1 MKISLEKQKKLAYV
15 ARRYYLEDQR
25 QSDIARELG
34 VSRPMVSRMLS
45 EARELGVVEIV
56 IHEPGTQAARLLVQ
70 LERSHA
76 IRGGILVEEGTDD
89 DATNQL
95 LSQGAVD
102 LLRQIGTRRL
112 GVGWG
117 YLIGQLVTWL
127 EENPQPESTV
137 TDICPLVG
145 NASIP
150 ARNYQSNENVR
161 LMAQQLGAAPHF
173 LYLPALPDSLEEK
186 RLLCSSEIYRQIHQQ
201 WQQIDTALVNIG
213 DYPSGPD
220 FASLVRYGSLLQQQ
234 HACGRMLVYYFNETG
249 TIIQSEQDFA
259 IQVPLET
266 LMQCPNIIGVCSA
279 NTSAKA
285 LRGALRTGAFTHI
298 VARAALGQT
307 LLNQCPCLLA
317 ARMQAASGRL
327 CVALVE

>member
-56 IHEPGTQAARLLVQ
+56 IHEPGTQAARLLEQ

-213 DYPSGPD
+213 DYPSSPD

-234 HACGRMLVYYFNETG
+234 HACGRMLVFYFNETG

-298 VARAALGQT
+298 VARAALVQT
-307 LLNQCPCLLA
+307 LLSQ
-317 ARMQAASGRL
+317 
-327 CVALVE
+327 

>member
-56 IHEPGTQAARLLVQ
+56 IHEPGTQAARLLEQ

-76 IRGGILVEEGTDD
+76 IRGGILVEEGADD

-213 DYPSGPD
+213 DYPSSPD
-220 FASLVRYGSLLQQQ
+220 FASLFRYGSLLQQQ

-266 LMQCPNIIGVCSA
+266 LTQCPNIIGVCSA

-298 VARAALGQT
+298 VARAALVQS
-307 LLNQCPCLLA
+307 LLSQ
-317 ARMQAASGRL
+317 
-327 CVALVE
+327 

>member
-56 IHEPGTQAARLLVQ
+56 IHEPGTQAARLLEQ

-161 LMAQQLGAAPHF
+161 LMAQQLGAAQ
-173 LYLPALPDSLEEK
+173 YL
-186 RLLCSSEIYRQIHQQ
+186 
-201 WQQIDTALVNIG
+201 
-213 DYPSGPD
+213 
-220 FASLVRYGSLLQQQ
+220 
-234 HACGRMLVYYFNETG
+234 
-249 TIIQSEQDFA
+249 
-259 IQVPLET
+259 
-266 LMQCPNIIGVCSA
+266 
-279 NTSAKA
+279 
-285 LRGALRTGAFTHI
+285 
-298 VARAALGQT
+298 
-307 LLNQCPCLLA
+307 
-317 ARMQAASGRL
+317 
-327 CVALVE
+327 

>member
-56 IHEPGTQAARLLVQ
+56 IHEPGTQAARLLEQ

-76 IRGGILVEEGTDD
+76 IRGGILVEEGADD

-213 DYPSGPD
+213 DYPSSPD

-234 HACGRMLVYYFNETG
+234 HACGRMLIYYFNETG

-279 NTSAKA
+279 NTSTKA

-298 VARAALGQT
+298 VARAALVQS
-307 LLNQCPCLLA
+307 LLSQ
-317 ARMQAASGRL
+317 
-327 CVALVE
+327 

>member
-1 MKISLEKQKKLAYV
+1 MGLTLEKQRKLAHV
-15 ARRYYLEDQR
+15 AQRYYLEDWK
-25 QSDIARELG
+25 QSDIAEELG
-34 VSRPMVSRMLS
+34 VSRPLISRMLR

-56 IHEPGTQAARLLVQ
+56 IHEPGAKSANL
-70 LERSHA
+70 LERLRRTNA
-76 IRGGILVEEGTDD
+76 IQGGVLVEDGEDG
-89 DATNQL
+89 DATNRL

-117 YLIGQLVTWL
+117 YLIGQLVAWL
-127 EENPQPESTV
+127 EENPQLNSTV

-173 LYLPALPDSLEEK
+173 LYLPALPDNLEEK
-186 RLLCSSEIYRQIHQQ
+186 QLLCSTEVYRQIHQQ
-201 WQQIDTALVNIG
+201 WEQIDTALVNIG
-213 DYPSGPD
+213 DYPSSPD

-234 HACGRMLVYYFNETG
+234 HACGRMLVYYFNEDG
-249 TIIQSEQDFA
+249 TVIQSDQDFA
-259 IQVPLET
+259 IQVPIET
-266 LMQCPNIIGVCSA
+266 LKRCPNIIGVCSA

-285 LRGALRTGAFTHI
+285 LRGALRSGTFTQI
-298 VARAALGQT
+298 VARASLVQT
-307 LLNQCPCLLA
+307 LF
-317 ARMQAASGRL
+317 S
-327 CVALVE
+327 

>member
-45 EARELGVVEIV
+45 EARERGVGSIL
-56 IHEPGTQAARLLVQ
+56 IHEPGTQAARLLEQ

-76 IRGGILVEEGTDD
+76 IRGGILVEEGADD

-150 ARNYQSNENVR
+150 ARNSHANENVR

-213 DYPSGPD
+213 DYPSSPD

-234 HACGRMLVYYFNETG
+234 HACGRMLIYYFNETG

-298 VARAALGQT
+298 VARAALVQT
-307 LLNQCPCLLA
+307 LLSQ
-317 ARMQAASGRL
+317 
-327 CVALVE
+327 